1 MKPYGKLTVY
11 GDDVPSWDR
20 PSDHETYGA
29 PKRPASRFEVHESI
43 KEDSDE
49 TLSLIF
55 ALVKNLSLG
64 VDTLSDKVQQS
75 MRFFDVERIE
85 RELFSHNEQFLKNL
99 IQAQTT
105 VIVDRVI
112 SGLSNKVTEGL
123 SGHLAQVL
131 NQEKKSSELLL
142 NALNHRFRSLD
153 ERCDKLDHS
162 ILAYTQKIEMK
173 LARVADLESAR
184 NEAVPASRHNE
195 TSFRNASA
203 VRTSAPRKASPSIS
217 RGQPFSLHKS
227 SFSFF
232 YTFADWMMGSGLRLL
247 SNPAMILLLIVL
259 CLVGFRISMFFPRH
273 SVSYTTQSARAVPQ
287 KRVIPVKEKEDLDLA
302 LKAHEGDEESLPHGS
317 REFTAG
323 APPIVAKDIAA
334 LGDLFPKTRELS
346 PLREAVLSGD
356 SLAIYEMG
364 VRFLSG
370 TGVKRAPDLAIRF
383 FEKAVDYNS
392 PFAAYQLAS
401 QYEKGVGVARD
412 VQKSLTLYEQAAN
425 AGHVKAMHNLG
436 VLIAAGG
443 VGGKPDYG
451 KAIEW
456 FQKAADHGLKDS
468 QYNLGLLLAH
478 GLGGPQ
484 DRVEAYKW
492 FDLASQ
498 QNDAESLRK
507 RDMVAKKMSATD
519 IALARV
525 RASQW
530 RAKTSPLTGVEGASV
545 LPWSNKNGLPVNK
558 ENRRS

>member
-1 MKPYGKLTVY
+1 
-11 GDDVPSWDR
+11 
-20 PSDHETYGA
+20 
-29 PKRPASRFEVHESI
+29 
-43 KEDSDE
+43 
-49 TLSLIF
+49 
-55 ALVKNLSLG
+55 
-64 VDTLSDKVQQS
+64 
-75 MRFFDVERIE
+75 
-85 RELFSHNEQFLKNL
+85 
-99 IQAQTT
+99 
-105 VIVDRVI
+105 
-112 SGLSNKVTEGL
+112 
-123 SGHLAQVL
+123 
-131 NQEKKSSELLL
+131 
-142 NALNHRFRSLD
+142 
-153 ERCDKLDHS
+153 
-162 ILAYTQKIEMK
+162 
-173 LARVADLESAR
+173 
-184 NEAVPASRHNE
+184 
-195 TSFRNASA
+195 
-203 VRTSAPRKASPSIS
+203 
-217 RGQPFSLHKS
+217 
-227 SFSFF
+227 
-232 YTFADWMMGSGLRLL
+232 
-247 SNPAMILLLIVL
+247 
-259 CLVGFRISMFFPRH
+259 
-273 SVSYTTQSARAVPQ
+273 
-287 KRVIPVKEKEDLDLA
+287 
-302 LKAHEGDEESLPHGS
+302 
-317 REFTAG
+317 
-323 APPIVAKDIAA
+323 
-334 LGDLFPKTRELS
+334 
-346 PLREAVLSGD
+346 
-356 SLAIYEMG
+356 MG